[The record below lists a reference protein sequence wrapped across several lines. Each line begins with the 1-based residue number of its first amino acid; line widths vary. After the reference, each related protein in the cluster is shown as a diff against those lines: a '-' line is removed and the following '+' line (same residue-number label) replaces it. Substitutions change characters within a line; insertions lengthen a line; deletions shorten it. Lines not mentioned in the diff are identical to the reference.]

1 MIEARP
7 EAAQT
12 APPIP
17 SSERQKRSSPLGLS
31 FIVMVTQ
38 VKIDIFNMLYSQ
50 ELRGLL
56 KSTGYMYCGGW
67 TVVPYKD

>member
-1 MIEARP
+1 MKEARP

-17 SSERQKRSSPLGLS
+17 SLECQERRSPLGLS

-38 VKIDIFNMLYSQ
+38 VKMDIFNML
-50 ELRGLL
+50 
-56 KSTGYMYCGGW
+56 
-67 TVVPYKD
+67 